1 MPLAILL
8 VVPLGVLGVVLG
20 AHLRGLENDVYF
32 KVGMITIIGLSA
44 KNAVLIV
51 ETAAQIRRLERVGDW
66 NSYEIRCDGP
76 RVEILLNGERTLV
89 FTEDDPAVSAD
100 GLIALQIHGGC
111 KAEISFRAIM
121 IEER

>member
-1 MPLAILL
+1 LKICVLRQRKRQPELL
-8 VVPLGVLGVVLG
+8 LPQLLQPELPIPLGAIDQQGHRLARRQRLQP
-20 AHLRGLENDVYF
+20 
-32 KVGMITIIGLSA
+32 
-44 KNAVLIV
+44 
-51 ETAAQIRRLERVGDW
+51 AQIRRLERVGDW
-66 NSYEIRCDGP
+66 NAYEIRCDGP

-100 GLIALQIHGGC
+100 GLIALKIHGGC

>member
-1 MPLAILL
+1 MLFRSYQADIGAGHSGSLYDESRRKRFLAR
-8 VVPLGVLGVVLG
+8 
-20 AHLRGLENDVYF
+20 AD
-32 KVGMITIIGLSA
+32 
-44 KNAVLIV
+44 
-51 ETAAQIRRLERVGDW
+51 AAQIRRLERVGDW
-66 NSYEIRCDGP
+66 NAYEIRCDGP